1 MTTQTL
7 ILLLG
12 LSCVPAA
19 AQAAK
24 AEDNPPTLTVC
35 DILSQPLRYDGKLV
49 RIRSWLKATDEGTW
63 FTSDEC
69 PGILTTGKHIWPS
82 IIWFSTPSMP
92 TPNRLHPIDFQL
104 DSESEDRVEAKYRA
118 LKGRTPDRCIVW
130 TYTGLFETRRNW
142 SDAQAIDVNGDP
154 LGFGHLGKAPGQLIA
169 KSADD
174 VAVIPNCT
182 AGKGRKKR

>member
-1 MTTQTL
+1 MTTQSL

-63 FTSDEC
+63 
-69 PGILTTGKHIWPS
+69 
-82 IIWFSTPSMP
+82 
-92 TPNRLHPIDFQL
+92 
-104 DSESEDRVEAKYRA
+104 
-118 LKGRTPDRCIVW
+118 
-130 TYTGLFETRRNW
+130 
-142 SDAQAIDVNGDP
+142 
-154 LGFGHLGKAPGQLIA
+154 
-169 KSADD
+169 
-174 VAVIPNCT
+174 
-182 AGKGRKKR
+182 